1 MTTTLRNS
9 TTHWQDVDVRHHLH
23 PFTHYQNL
31 AKERSR
37 IIVRADGAYLWDS
50 EGNRILDGT
59 AGLGCVNIG
68 YGRKELAEAAYK
80 QMLELP
86 YYNTFFKTATPPSIE
101 LSEVLVELTPP

>member
-1 MTTTLRNS
+1 MSTTLRNS

-50 EGNRILDGT
+50 EGERILDGM
-59 AGLGCVNIG
+59 AGLWCVNMG
-68 YGRKELAEAAYK
+68 YGRRELADAAYR
-80 QMLELP
+80 QMIEMP
-86 YYNTFFKTATPPSIE
+86 FYNSFFNTTNVQAVKLAAALAE
-101 LSEVLVELTPP
+101 